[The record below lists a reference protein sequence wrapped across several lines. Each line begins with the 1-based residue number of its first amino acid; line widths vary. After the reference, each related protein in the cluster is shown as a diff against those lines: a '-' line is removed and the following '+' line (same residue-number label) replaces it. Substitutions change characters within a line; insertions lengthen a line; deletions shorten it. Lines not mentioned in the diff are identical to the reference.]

1 MTADM
6 PTRSIESTI
15 HFSRPF
21 RLSQFDR
28 PQPAGSY
35 QLIREEEQIEGLS
48 FAAFQRVRTLLFLPA
63 NARPGRAHE
72 VVNVDPVELAAAVVV
87 DALQGLG
94 GKAR

>member
-1 MTADM
+1 M

-21 RLSQFDR
+21 RLTQFDR

-35 QLIREEEQIEGLS
+35 RLITEEEQLEGLS

-63 NARPGRAHE
+63 NATPGRARE
-72 VVNVDPVELAAAVVV
+72 VVNVDPVELAAAVVA

-94 GKAR
+94 GHAEVPI